1 MQTALLLLIVASLA
15 ALQARAIRGAKR
27 HHLQD
32 VCERQGRPEIYEE
45 IVAAGEGVAF
55 VAATVVA
62 MAAVQATLL
71 AGNRLSADATSVV
84 GWMLLCW
91 MMLVFV
97 PMVLT
102 RVAGVWI
109 VVVTWWL
116 WRPMLHLV
124 RPLAGV
130 GTMLLRLFSRFLPRF
145 TAASPDDSQDEIR
158 LAMDEA
164 HREGHLDEEAR
175 EMIEGVM
182 ELEDVHVSEIMTPRT
197 EMFGLPLA
205 STWDEVVA
213 IAVESGHSRLPV
225 WRSSPDDIV
234 GVLHAREILAELA
247 RHRVATATPPDL
259 KELIRNPYF
268 IPETMSVQSLL
279 RELQR
284 GKSHMAIVTDEY
296 GGVCGIVTIEDA
308 LEEIVGEIA
317 DEHDEAFSDGILVVS
332 DDICETLAN
341 VPIDDLNER
350 MQFTLPEEADFDT
363 IGGFAF
369 HVFGRIPQAGE
380 RIEADGVAIDVLAA
394 SGRRI
399 ERLRVSRLPA
409 VAPTP

>member
-1 MQTALLLLIVASLA
+1 MQTALLLLIFASLA

-32 VCERQGRPEIYEE
+32 VCEQQGRPEIYEE
-45 IVAAGEGVAF
+45 IVTAGEGVAF

-71 AGNRLSADATSVV
+71 AGNHLPADATSVV

-91 MMLVFV
+91 MMLVIV

-116 WRPMLHLV
+116 WRPVLHLV
-124 RPLAGV
+124 RPLAGF
-130 GTMLLRLFSRFLPRF
+130 GTILLRLFSRFLPRF
-145 TAASPDDSQDEIR
+145 TAASSDDSQDEIR

-197 EMFGLPLA
+197 EIFGLPLA
-205 STWDEVVA
+205 STWDEVVE

-234 GVLHAREILAELA
+234 GVLHAREVLAELA
-247 RHRVATATPPDL
+247 RHREATAAPPDL
-259 KELIRNPYF
+259 KELIRSPYF

-308 LEEIVGEIA
+308 LEEIVGEIV

-369 HVFGRIPQAGE
+369 HIFGRIPQAGE

-399 ERLRVSRLPA
+399 ERLRVSRLPT

>member
-1 MQTALLLLIVASLA
+1 MQTALLLLIFASLA

-91 MMLVFV
+91 MMLVIV

-234 GVLHAREILAELA
+234 GVLHAREVLAELA

>member
-1 MQTALLLLIVASLA
+1 MQTALLLLIFASLA

-32 VCERQGRPEIYEE
+32 VCEQQGRPEIYEE

-71 AGNRLSADATSVV
+71 AGNRLPANTSSVV

-91 MMLVFV
+91 MMLVIV

-109 VVVTWWL
+109 VVVTWWI
-116 WRPMLHLV
+116 WRPVLKLV
-124 RPLAGV
+124 RPLAGF
-130 GTMLLRLFSRFLPRF
+130 GTILLRLFSRFLPRF

-197 EMFGLPLA
+197 EIFGLPLA

-247 RHRVATATPPDL
+247 RHREAAATPPDL
-259 KELIRNPYF
+259 KELIRGPYF

-369 HVFGRIPQAGE
+369 HIFGRIPQAGE

-399 ERLRVSRLPA
+399 ERLRVSRIPT
-409 VAPTP
+409 VAPAP